1 MRDKDG
7 ISAAV
12 LACDMVAALRTQGL
26 SVLDALDA
34 LARQHGVHTT
44 AAVTRRVDSP
54 QQAAEIMTRLR
65 HHPPAS
71 LGGFDLTVT
80 DLHPRTDA
88 LVFTGG
94 DDSTTLRVVVRPSGT
109 EPKLKCYL
117 EIRCDGEL
125 DTARARAA
133 ELQNA
138 AAEAVRDW
146 GQRGPN

>member
-12 LACDMVAALRTQGL
+12 LACDMVAALRAQGL

-34 LARQHGVHTT
+34 LARRHGVHTT
-44 AAVTRRVDSP
+44 AAVTRRVTSP

-65 HHPPAS
+65 NQPPAA
-71 LGGFDLTVT
+71 LVGFDLTVT
-80 DLHPRTDA
+80 DLQPRTDA

-94 DDSTTLRVVVRPSGT
+94 DDTATVRVVVRPSGT

-117 EIRCDGEL
+117 EIRCDEEL
-125 DTARARAA
+125 ITARGRAA

-138 AAEAVRDW
+138 AAEAVRRW
-146 GQRGPN
+146 